1 MNKWD
6 ERQIAEIKRQYG
18 LLKNDLMSE
27 REHREMNSTLRE
39 PFQRDFT
46 RVLYSSAFRRLQ
58 GKMQVLG
65 VQSTAFFRNRLTHSL
80 EVVQLA
86 RSMASSIVKNCKE
99 PSMYQND
106 EMYLLEAAALAH
118 DIGHPAFGHKGERV
132 LDEIAKSHNLRFE
145 GNAQNFKVLRKLE
158 KKEPEITGLNLT
170 NRTLLAI
177 NKYLV
182 VESDKV
188 KKFMYADDYGYLQ
201 RIRRR
206 ANLENIR
213 TLDVQIIDLADEIAY
228 AVHDLE
234 DALALR
240 YFTIDELLYEM
251 KKDKDVHKLLLEI
264 VDEGKTYANKSLS
277 YGTIQE
283 YSQVFR
289 KRLTSCL
296 THLFVN
302 DITLSRLDKKTAE
315 KYGTSEG
322 QYELSLGKYKQLSIN
337 LRDTIFECINRDADV
352 TLYEQRGEVVIKS
365 LFNLFSDEKVNKE
378 GKLLTPDYRPRE
390 GYSLIQGSID
400 YIAGMMDT
408 FAIAEYERLM
418 GIKFSDIRIDSLS
431 TGQNGL
437 KIM

>member
-1 MNKWD
+1 
-6 ERQIAEIKRQYG
+6 
-18 LLKNDLMSE
+18 
-27 REHREMNSTLRE
+27 
-39 PFQRDFT
+39 
-46 RVLYSSAFRRLQ
+46 
-58 GKMQVLG
+58 MQVLG

-80 EVVQLA
+80 EVAQLA
-86 RSMASSIVKNCKE
+86 RSMASSIAKNCKE

-264 VDEGKTYANKSLS
+264 VDNGKTYANKSLS

-296 THLFVN
+296 TYLFVH

-431 TGQNGL
+431 TGR
-437 KIM
+437 MD

>member
-1 MNKWD
+1 MFNKF
-6 ERQIAEIKRQYG
+6 QIKEVRRQYK
-18 LLKNDLMSE
+18 LLNKKVMTQ
-27 REHREMNSTLRE
+27 REYGGAGYSKRPL
-39 PFQRDFT
+39 FQRDFT

-65 VQSTAFFRNRLTHSL
+65 IQSTAFFRNRLTHSL
-80 EVVQLA
+80 EVGQLA
-86 RSMASSIVKNCKE
+86 RSMASSIAEDCEE

-145 GNAQNFKVLRKLE
+145 GNAQNFRVLRMLE
-158 KKEPEITGLNLT
+158 KKEPEIAGLNLT

-182 VESDKV
+182 IEGGEA
-188 KKFMYADDYGYLQ
+188 KKFMYVDDYSYLK

-206 ANLENIR
+206 AELENIR

-240 YFTIDELLYEM
+240 YFTIDELLYEI
-251 KKDKDVHKLLLEI
+251 KKGDEDLYKLLNN
-264 VDEGKTYANKSLS
+264 VVTNVKKYANKASC
-277 YGTIQE
+277 YKTIQE

-289 KRLTSCL
+289 KRMASRLTN
-296 THLFVN
+296 LFVN
-302 DITLSRLDKKTAE
+302 DMALTQVDKETAAQH
-315 KYGTSEG
+315 GTEEG
-322 QYELSLGKYKQLSIN
+322 LWELSLNKCKQLSKK

-352 TLYEQRGEVVIKS
+352 TLYEQRGEVVI
-365 LFNLFSDEKVNKE
+365 NLFSDEKVNKE